1 MSITRIQFIISLIFL
16 LGYLLL
22 LGITLFAE
30 VSDTLNMKKG
40 ENSMH
45 GELQILL
52 GVLTGAVGQILNFW
66 FSKDNSVIVQAPAQ
80 GRIQE

>member
-1 MSITRIQFIISLIFL
+1 MA
-16 LGYLLL
+16 L
-22 LGITLFAE
+22 LGIILYAE
-30 VSDTLNMKKG
+30 VSDDLNMQKG
-40 ENSMH
+40 ENSMQ

-66 FSKDNSVIVQAPAQ
+66 FSKDNSAIVQAPAQ